1 MPDEPQGALL
11 SVSGGRT
18 LQHRLQMVAHDD
30 LSRVLLVISD
40 EEDHTSADQL
50 RRAIHREATSTE
62 DAAAAIMVCP
72 LPYAFLLA

>member
-1 MPDEPQGALL
+1 
-11 SVSGGRT
+11 
-18 LQHRLQMVAHDD
+18 MVAHDD

-62 DAAAAIMVCP
+62 DVAAAIMVCP